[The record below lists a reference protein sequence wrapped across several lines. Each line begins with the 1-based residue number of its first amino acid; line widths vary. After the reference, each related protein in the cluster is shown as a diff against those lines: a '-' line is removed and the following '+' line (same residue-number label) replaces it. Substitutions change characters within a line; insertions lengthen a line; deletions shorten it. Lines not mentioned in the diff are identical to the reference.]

1 MRPSGRLFNLAANLK
16 LSIPEQSVRR
26 TELYR
31 SLGAT
36 SPEVIRLAGL
46 GSDPFG
52 HQSEHL
58 LIQRLGLKPRFSDK
72 HDAICPQ
79 TGSRIEIKC
88 ARFALTSTPENL
100 IYSWTR
106 IYPARAK
113 FDILLLGLLD
123 LRGFRVWE
131 LSRLTALELVR
142 ADSQMLQPETS
153 IRHYQ
158 LLTPEKIKVLL

>member
-1 MRPSGRLFNLAANLK
+1 MIPKPRLHNLAANLR
-16 LSIPEQSVRR
+16 LSLETQSVRR
-26 TELYR
+26 SELYR

-36 SPEVIRLAGL
+36 SSEIIRLAGL

-52 HQSEHL
+52 HQSEQII
-58 LIQRLGLKPRFSDK
+58 IQRLGLKPRFSDN
-72 HDAICPQ
+72 HDAICPS
-79 TGSRIEIKC
+79 TGARVEIKC
-88 ARFALTSTPENL
+88 ARFALTSTPDNL

-131 LSRLTALELVR
+131 LSRLTARELVSY
-142 ADSQMLQPETS
+142 DSLLQQPETS